1 MSNLIPVR
9 RLAVLG
15 GALLLA
21 VVVSVS
27 VSADSFRLLEPTRSD
42 SLSYSDRYIAIS
54 FQMRPGSWDIGY
66 EGIGFTITNL
76 STQAISVN
84 WDRTSITLPSGQTSN
99 VMREGTRFML
109 SGTSTPPTTIPP
121 GGKLS
126 SSVIPSGN
134 VYYSDGWRIRS
145 MGITSGSQ
153 FGLYLALDGVG
164 IPSTYG
170 FIFEGVEV
178 APEQDA
184 RIVRDTSFILLL
196 LAVTAG
202 LLLVVLAAFALNI

>member
-9 RLAVLG
+9 RFAVLG
-15 GALLLA
+15 GALLI
-21 VVVSVS
+21 VVAVSVS
-27 VSADSFRLLEPTRSD
+27 VSADSFRLLKPTRSD
-42 SLSYSDRYIAIS
+42 SLSYSDQYIAIS
-54 FQMRPGSWDIGY
+54 FQMRPGSVWGIGY

-76 STQAISVN
+76 STQAISVD
-84 WDRTSITLPSGQTSN
+84 WDRTSMTLPSGQTSN
-99 VMREGTRFML
+99 VIREGTRFML

-134 VYYSDGWRIRS
+134 VYYSDGWHVRT

-164 IPSTYG
+164 ISSTYS
-170 FIFEGVEV
+170 FIFEAVEV
-178 APEQDA
+178 KPPDLGAPILA
-184 RIVRDTSFILLL
+184 ILLILALVGGL
-196 LAVTAG
+196 LA
-202 LLLVVLAAFALNI
+202 LALALAI